1 MIEYAFSLQDLEY
14 FLLIMTRVT
23 CFLFIAPF
31 FSMDNTPARVK
42 IALGV
47 CISYLIYQL
56 LVPRIYP
63 EYNTVIGY
71 AVIVGKEAAT
81 GLLIGYGAQI
91 CTSIVNFAGRLVD
104 METGLSMVNQM
115 DPTTKENATITG
127 VFFQYLVMLMMIIS
141 GVYQF
146 VLGALVDSFSLIPI
160 NGAVFHSEELVSS
173 ILIFLKDYIV
183 IGFRICLD
191 RKSTRLNSSHIQ
203 LSRMPSSA

>member
-71 AVIVGKEAAT
+71 
-81 GLLIGYGAQI
+81 
-91 CTSIVNFAGRLVD
+91 R
-104 METGLSMVNQM
+104 
-115 DPTTKENATITG
+115 
-127 VFFQYLVMLMMIIS
+127 
-141 GVYQF
+141 
-146 VLGALVDSFSLIPI
+146 
-160 NGAVFHSEELVSS
+160 SE
-173 ILIFLKDYIV
+173 
-183 IGFRICLD
+183 
-191 RKSTRLNSSHIQ
+191 
-203 LSRMPSSA
+203 